1 MKTKIL
7 LPIAILFFATTTV
20 NAQINEGR
28 YLLGGSVS
36 YGNAKNQQSIGS
48 KTESFY
54 SNIQFG
60 KVVKDNSVVG
70 IIASYSFSNFNY
82 SANKTNQFSGG
93 VFYRKYKSFAK
104 NFYLFGEADALY
116 NHSQSTQG
124 IFQTGN
130 DATRNI
136 SNGGSLSFTPGI
148 SYSVCKRMQ
157 IELSMPNIVSISY
170 AGTKYETT
178 SSATNSVTT
187 LNGNNFSGSVNFNSN
202 FLYGFG
208 IGFKFFLGK

>member
-7 LPIAILFFATTTV
+7 LPIVIILFATTAA

-36 YGNAKNQQSIGS
+36 YNSQKNQQSS
-48 KTESFY
+48 ETKSESFY

-60 KVVKDNSVVG
+60 KVIKDNTVAG
-70 IIASYSFSNFNY
+70 IIASYSFSNIGLTYKSDQFN
-82 SANKTNQFSGG
+82 AG
-93 VFYRKYKSFAK
+93 VFYRKYQPLAK
-104 NFYLFGEADALY
+104 NFYFFGELDASY
-116 NHSQSTQG
+116 NHSNQTNG
-124 IFQTGN
+124 TFQIGN
-130 DATRNI
+130 DATRNL
-136 SNGGSLSFTPGI
+136 SNGGTLSFTPGI

-157 IELSMPNIVSISY
+157 IELSMPNIASISY

-178 SSATNSVTT
+178 SSITNSVSTV
-187 LNGNNFSGSVNFNSN
+187 NGNNFSGSVNLNSN
-202 FLYGFG
+202 ILYGFG